1 MDTYDLFFYPDSDA
15 IVFHDRLSWSTK
27 SKRYIVRMA
36 SKVIKNIYF
45 RYLSNDEFERLY
57 AGYLKYI
64 SANSNSQLAHS
75 EGTSADVP
83 GTTIEQQCLSLGFQ
97 KGNLKSPRR
106 TLRRPPSHR
115 VRSLPRSRSS
125 GYGIDR
131 RRKRQ
136 PRTKRTRSG
145 RTRGETRRPG
155 NQSWTRAFS
164 LTGGRKRKTKRR
176 KRKKTKKRRK

>member
-1 MDTYDLFFYPDSDA
+1 
-15 IVFHDRLSWSTK
+15 
-27 SKRYIVRMA
+27 MA

-83 GTTIEQQCLSLGFQ
+83 GTTIEQQWLSLGFQ